1 MKIAIGNDHSSY
13 KVKAVVLK
21 WLEAQKYQYKN
32 FGNNSPFIV
41 DYYDFVYPVAKA
53 IENGEF
59 NFGILIYGS
68 DEGVS
73 FAANKY
79 RGIRA
84 ALCWSKEISQF
95 AREHNNANVL
105 CLPGIFLSDN
115 AVIGILESFFNTP
128 FAGEKQT
135 RELEKVLLESL

>member
-1 MKIAIGNDHSSY
+1 MKIAVGNDLAGF
-13 KVKAVVLK
+13 KTKIVVLK
-21 WLEAQKYQYKN
+21 WLEEQKYQYKN

-41 DYYDFVYPVAKA
+41 DYSDFVHPVAKA

-68 DEGVS
+68 DEGVP

-84 ALCWSKEISQF
+84 VLCWSKEISQF
-95 AREHNNANVL
+95 SRERNNANVL
-105 CLPGIFLSDN
+105 CLPGTFIRDK
-115 AVIGILESFFNTP
+115 AVIGILESFFETP
-128 FAGEKQT
+128 FAGEQQK
-135 RELEKVLLESL
+135 REL